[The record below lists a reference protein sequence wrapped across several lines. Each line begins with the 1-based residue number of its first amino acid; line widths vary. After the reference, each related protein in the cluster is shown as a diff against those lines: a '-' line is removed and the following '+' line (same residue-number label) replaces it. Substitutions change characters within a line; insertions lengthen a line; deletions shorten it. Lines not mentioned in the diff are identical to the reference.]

1 MKSKL
6 WLVNLGFIPR
16 SYDLAL
22 LFLRLSLG
30 LSIIVLHGWDKL
42 TNYRTMV
49 DTFPDPLH
57 AGRHASLVLA
67 LFAELVCGGLLV
79 VGALT
84 RFAAAVLIIML
95 SVAFFM
101 VHHGEMS
108 QGELAA
114 LYLFGFTAI
123 LLAGGG
129 RFSADGAG
137 GPWAL
142 AAFGAVAGAAIGY
155 PASYLLQPEHPLTQS
170 LGEYISSIRSVLHDD
185 SLHGRAVAVWIAS
198 VAVLAVAGWLVG
210 RAMYRNRP
218 RVVEVEK
225 VSPPPPAA

>member
-22 LFLRLSLG
+22 LFLRLALG
-30 LSIIVLHGWDKL
+30 ISIIVLHGWVKL
-42 TNYRTMV
+42 TDYQGKV
-49 DTFPDPLH
+49 ETFPDPLH
-57 AGRHASLVLA
+57 MGRHTSLVLSM
-67 LFAELVCGGLLV
+67 FAELVCGGLLV

-95 SVAFFM
+95 SVAFFL
-101 VHHGEMS
+101 VHHGDMS
-108 QGELAA
+108 QGEPAA
-114 LYLFGFTAI
+114 LYLFGFITI
-123 LLAGGG
+123 LLAGSG
-129 RFSADGAG
+129 RFGADGAG

-142 AAFGAVAGAAIGY
+142 AAFGAVAGAAVGY
-155 PASYLLQPEHPLTQS
+155 PLSYLLQPEHPLTAS
-170 LGEYISSIRSVLHDD
+170 LGEYVANIRNVLHDD
-185 SLHGRAVAVWIAS
+185 DLKGRAIAVWAGGI
-198 VAVLAVAGWLVG
+198 VLLAVAGWLVG

-225 VSPPPPAA
+225 TPPPPPAA